1 MQTLIKGRLRIQ
13 SRIRCKIPNS
23 EAQQSLSYC
32 QTCLLYKIPPHLHAL
47 KSHCFKF
54 LQFFRQIDVVRLV
67 TSANRRKLSGYFFGI
82 WAHSFQ
88 GSFKFYRIFSVFW
101 LRGGNFRYFFQGT
114 GILPDFFGI
123 LVKDRIFSV
132 HDNKVMQ
139 QRKIP
144 AN

>member
-1 MQTLIKGRLRIQ
+1 MQTLIKGRSRIQ

-23 EAQQSLSYC
+23 EPQQSLSYC

-54 LQFFRQIDVVRLV
+54 LQFFRQIEVVRLV

-82 WAHSFQ
+82 WAHSFL

-101 LRGGNFRYFFQGT
+101 LRTGYFLYMIIKLCSNEKFPQ
-114 GILPDFFGI
+114 IDRKL
-123 LVKDRIFSV
+123 LVHK
-132 HDNKVMQ
+132 KYELEKKQ
-139 QRKIP
+139 K
-144 AN
+144 